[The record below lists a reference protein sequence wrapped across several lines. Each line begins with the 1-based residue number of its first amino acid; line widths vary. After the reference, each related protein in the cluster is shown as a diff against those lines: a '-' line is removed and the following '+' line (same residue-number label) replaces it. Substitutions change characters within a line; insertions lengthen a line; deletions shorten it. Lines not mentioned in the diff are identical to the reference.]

1 MNNEKS
7 GNNLQ
12 QFDKNFEHLCIPKQ
26 ECKTN
31 PKTIFSFQGAVTAI
45 HLLLLSPL
53 PDVQLPALQCLAF
66 LVYGNPTV
74 ASVVAASSLEDG
86 QTLVEAVVTF
96 MDRHHKVEMQLAAAR
111 VISYLNR

>member
-1 MNNEKS
+1 M
-7 GNNLQ
+7 
-12 QFDKNFEHLCIPKQ
+12 
-26 ECKTN
+26 
-31 PKTIFSFQGAVTAI
+31 TAI

-74 ASVVAASSLEDG
+74 GSVVAASSLDDG
-86 QTLVEAVVTF
+86 HSLIEAVVIL
-96 MDRHHKVEMQLAAAR
+96 MDRNQKVEMQLAAAR

>member
-1 MNNEKS
+1 MRLKYFS
-7 GNNLQ
+7 ILFIFFSIKALHYHYVLQ
-12 QFDKNFEHLCIPKQ
+12 NSFY
-26 ECKTN
+26 
-31 PKTIFSFQGAVTAI
+31 FQGAVTAI

-74 ASVVAASSLEDG
+74 ASVVAASTLEDG
-86 QTLVEAVVTF
+86 HSVVEAVVTF

>member
-1 MNNEKS
+1 MRQS
-7 GNNLQ
+7 T
-12 QFDKNFEHLCIPKQ
+12 
-26 ECKTN
+26 KTFYL
-31 PKTIFSFQGAVTAI
+31 PFQGAVTAI